1 MNKLLLITILLIIFT
16 GCHEN
21 QQWMSKEKS
30 TARKSVLEMTTQSY
44 TAGSSVFTEILPE
57 GSEIGLFITYGNQ
70 DSLYKGASLYKNVKS
85 KAVGSSKGSLKWKQT
100 PQVFLRS
107 NRPVMIYAY
116 SPYKVQ
122 IPLDP
127 TSIPIKISPIAA
139 ETPFYKYGRLS
150 QGQKEVN
157 RKSPLAKLSMNYALS
172 LLSFEIYQDSNINGL
187 FKLTSIQIGNRA
199 GGNTLQYTGTMDIVT
214 GNIKGTPGAHKA
226 TLLTIDPSVT
236 LRHAKAEEQNI
247 RIVPTYSPIR
257 EKEVEAIFTIN
268 GRTYKYIIPEGTC
281 WNKGYKYSY
290 KFYFDGKEIKF
301 HDLVACIWIPKLNK
315 K

>member
-1 MNKLLLITILLIIFT
+1 
-16 GCHEN
+16 
-21 QQWMSKEKS
+21 
-30 TARKSVLEMTTQSY
+30 
-44 TAGSSVFTEILPE
+44 
-57 GSEIGLFITYGNQ
+57 
-70 DSLYKGASLYKNVKS
+70 
-85 KAVGSSKGSLKWKQT
+85 
-100 PQVFLRS
+100 
-107 NRPVMIYAY
+107 
-116 SPYKVQ
+116 
-122 IPLDP
+122 
-127 TSIPIKISPIAA
+127 
-139 ETPFYKYGRLS
+139 
-150 QGQKEVN
+150 
-157 RKSPLAKLSMNYALS
+157 
-172 LLSFEIYQDSNINGL
+172 
-187 FKLTSIQIGNRA
+187 
-199 GGNTLQYTGTMDIVT
+199 LQYTGTMDIVT

-268 GRTYKYIIPEGTC
+268 GKTYKYIIPEGTC

>member
-30 TARKSVLEMTTQSY
+30 TARKSVLEMTTRSY

-100 PQVFLRS
+100 PQV
-107 NRPVMIYAY
+107 
-116 SPYKVQ
+116 
-122 IPLDP
+122 
-127 TSIPIKISPIAA
+127 SPIAA
-139 ETPFYKYGRLS
+139 EPPSYEYGRLS

-214 GNIKGTPGAHKA
+214 GNIKGTPGAYKA

-268 GRTYKYIIPEGTC
+268 GKTYKYIIPEGTC

>member
-30 TARKSVLEMTTQSY
+30 TARKSVLEMTTWSY

-139 ETPFYKYGRLS
+139 ETPFYKMGGSRKVKKRLT
-150 QGQKEVN
+150 VN
-157 RKSPLAKLSMNYALS
+157 LRLRNSP
-172 LLSFEIYQDSNINGL
+172 
-187 FKLTSIQIGNRA
+187 
-199 GGNTLQYTGTMDIVT
+199 
-214 GNIKGTPGAHKA
+214 
-226 TLLTIDPSVT
+226 
-236 LRHAKAEEQNI
+236 
-247 RIVPTYSPIR
+247 
-257 EKEVEAIFTIN
+257 
-268 GRTYKYIIPEGTC
+268 
-281 WNKGYKYSY
+281 
-290 KFYFDGKEIKF
+290 
-301 HDLVACIWIPKLNK
+301 
-315 K
+315 

>member
-1 MNKLLLITILLIIFT
+1 MIINSNRIINYIGSNVYCLKGSIKTSDKMNKLLLITILLIIFT

-30 TARKSVLEMTTQSY
+30 TARKSVLEMTTRSY

-85 KAVGSSKGSLKWKQT
+85 KAVSSSKGSLKWKQT

-150 QGQKEVN
+150 ARSKRG
-157 RKSPLAKLSMNYALS
+157 
-172 LLSFEIYQDSNINGL
+172 
-187 FKLTSIQIGNRA
+187 
-199 GGNTLQYTGTMDIVT
+199 
-214 GNIKGTPGAHKA
+214 
-226 TLLTIDPSVT
+226 
-236 LRHAKAEEQNI
+236 
-247 RIVPTYSPIR
+247 
-257 EKEVEAIFTIN
+257 
-268 GRTYKYIIPEGTC
+268 
-281 WNKGYKYSY
+281 
-290 KFYFDGKEIKF
+290 
-301 HDLVACIWIPKLNK
+301 
-315 K
+315 

>member
-30 TARKSVLEMTTQSY
+30 TARKSVLEMTTRSY

-139 ETPFYKYGRLS
+139 EPPSYEYGRLS

-172 LLSFEIYQDSNINGL
+172 LLSFEIYQDSDINGL

-199 GGNTLQYTGTMDIVT
+199 GGNTLQYTGTMSL
-214 GNIKGTPGAHKA
+214 P
-226 TLLTIDPSVT
+226 TLLSGKKKLRRSLLSMEELTNTSFRKAPAGIKDINIPISYISMVKISGYTIP
-236 LRHAKAEEQNI
+236 
-247 RIVPTYSPIR
+247 SPIY
-257 EKEVEAIFTIN
+257 
-268 GRTYKYIIPEGTC
+268 G
-281 WNKGYKYSY
+281 
-290 KFYFDGKEIKF
+290 
-301 HDLVACIWIPKLNK
+301 HLN
-315 K
+315 

>member
-1 MNKLLLITILLIIFT
+1 
-16 GCHEN
+16 
-21 QQWMSKEKS
+21 
-30 TARKSVLEMTTQSY
+30 
-44 TAGSSVFTEILPE
+44 
-57 GSEIGLFITYGNQ
+57 
-70 DSLYKGASLYKNVKS
+70 
-85 KAVGSSKGSLKWKQT
+85 
-100 PQVFLRS
+100 
-107 NRPVMIYAY
+107 MIYAY

-257 EKEVEAIFTIN
+257 EKKLRRSLLSMEELTNTSFRKAPVGIKDINTHTNSTSMVRRLSFT
-268 GRTYKYIIPEGTC
+268 T
-281 WNKGYKYSY
+281 
-290 KFYFDGKEIKF
+290 
-301 HDLVACIWIPKLNK
+301 
-315 K
+315 

>member
-1 MNKLLLITILLIIFT
+1 
-16 GCHEN
+16 
-21 QQWMSKEKS
+21 
-30 TARKSVLEMTTQSY
+30 
-44 TAGSSVFTEILPE
+44 
-57 GSEIGLFITYGNQ
+57 
-70 DSLYKGASLYKNVKS
+70 
-85 KAVGSSKGSLKWKQT
+85 
-100 PQVFLRS
+100 
-107 NRPVMIYAY
+107 
-116 SPYKVQ
+116 
-122 IPLDP
+122 
-127 TSIPIKISPIAA
+127 
-139 ETPFYKYGRLS
+139 
-150 QGQKEVN
+150 
-157 RKSPLAKLSMNYALS
+157 MNYALS
-172 LLSFEIYQDSNINGL
+172 LLSFEIYQDSDINGL

>member
-30 TARKSVLEMTTQSY
+30 TARKSVLEMTTRSY

-107 NRPVMIYAY
+107 NRPVIIYAY

-139 ETPFYKYGRLS
+139 ETPSYKYGRLS

-172 LLSFEIYQDSNINGL
+172 LLSFEKYQDSNINGL

-214 GNIKGTPGAHKA
+214 GNIKGTPGAYKA

-290 KFYFDGKEIKF
+290 KLYFDGKDIRL
-301 HDLVACIWIPKLNK
+301 HDSVAYIWTPKLK
-315 K
+315 KK

>member
-30 TARKSVLEMTTQSY
+30 TTRKSVLEMTTRSY

-127 TSIPIKISPIAA
+127 TSIPIK
-139 ETPFYKYGRLS
+139 
-150 QGQKEVN
+150 
-157 RKSPLAKLSMNYALS
+157 
-172 LLSFEIYQDSNINGL
+172 
-187 FKLTSIQIGNRA
+187 
-199 GGNTLQYTGTMDIVT
+199 
-214 GNIKGTPGAHKA
+214 
-226 TLLTIDPSVT
+226 VT

-268 GRTYKYIIPEGTC
+268 GKTYKYIIPEGTC

>member
-30 TARKSVLEMTTQSY
+30 TARKSVLEMTTRSY

-107 NRPVMIYAY
+107 N
-116 SPYKVQ
+116 
-122 IPLDP
+122 
-127 TSIPIKISPIAA
+127 
-139 ETPFYKYGRLS
+139 KYGRLS

-172 LLSFEIYQDSNINGL
+172 LLSFEIYQDSDINGL

-214 GNIKGTPGAHKA
+214 GNIKGTPGAYKA

-290 KFYFDGKEIKF
+290 KLYFDGKDIRL
-301 HDLVACIWIPKLNK
+301 HDSVAYIWTPKLK
-315 K
+315 KK

>member
-1 MNKLLLITILLIIFT
+1 
-16 GCHEN
+16 
-21 QQWMSKEKS
+21 
-30 TARKSVLEMTTQSY
+30 MTTRSY

-127 TSIPIKISPIAA
+127 TSIPNKISPIAA
-139 ETPFYKYGRLS
+139 ETPL
-150 QGQKEVN
+150 
-157 RKSPLAKLSMNYALS
+157 
-172 LLSFEIYQDSNINGL
+172 
-187 FKLTSIQIGNRA
+187 
-199 GGNTLQYTGTMDIVT
+199 DIVP

-268 GRTYKYIIPEGTC
+268 GKTYKYIIPEGTC

>member
-30 TARKSVLEMTTQSY
+30 TARKSVLEMTTRSY

-127 TSIPIKISPIAA
+127 
-139 ETPFYKYGRLS
+139 
-150 QGQKEVN
+150 
-157 RKSPLAKLSMNYALS
+157 
-172 LLSFEIYQDSNINGL
+172 
-187 FKLTSIQIGNRA
+187 TSIQIGNRA

>member
-1 MNKLLLITILLIIFT
+1 
-16 GCHEN
+16 
-21 QQWMSKEKS
+21 
-30 TARKSVLEMTTQSY
+30 
-44 TAGSSVFTEILPE
+44 
-57 GSEIGLFITYGNQ
+57 
-70 DSLYKGASLYKNVKS
+70 
-85 KAVGSSKGSLKWKQT
+85 
-100 PQVFLRS
+100 
-107 NRPVMIYAY
+107 MIYAY

-139 ETPFYKYGRLS
+139 EPPSYEYGRLS

-172 LLSFEIYQDSNINGL
+172 LLSFEIYQDSDINGL

-214 GNIKGTPGAHKA
+214 GNIKGTPGAYKA

-247 RIVPTYSPIR
+247 RIVPTNSPIR

-290 KFYFDGKEIKF
+290 KLYFDGKDIRL
-301 HDLVACIWIPKLNK
+301 HDSVAYIWTPKLK
-315 K
+315 KK

>member
-30 TARKSVLEMTTQSY
+30 TARKSVLEMTTRSY

-139 ETPFYKYGRLS
+139 EPPLMNMGGSLRP
-150 QGQKEVN
+150 KEVN

-172 LLSFEIYQDSNINGL
+172 LLSFEIYQDSDINGL

-214 GNIKGTPGAHKA
+214 GNIKGTPGAYKA

-257 EKEVEAIFTIN
+257 EKKLRRSLLSMEELTNTSFRKAPAGIKDINIPISYISMVKISGYTIPSPIY
-268 GRTYKYIIPEGTC
+268 G
-281 WNKGYKYSY
+281 
-290 KFYFDGKEIKF
+290 
-301 HDLVACIWIPKLNK
+301 HLN
-315 K
+315 

>member
-30 TARKSVLEMTTQSY
+30 TARKSVLEMTTRSY

-139 ETPFYKYGRLS
+139 ETPSYKYGRLS

-157 RKSPLAKLSMNYALS
+157 RKSPLAKLSMNYAL
-172 LLSFEIYQDSNINGL
+172 
-187 FKLTSIQIGNRA
+187 
-199 GGNTLQYTGTMDIVT
+199 
-214 GNIKGTPGAHKA
+214 
-226 TLLTIDPSVT
+226 
-236 LRHAKAEEQNI
+236 
-247 RIVPTYSPIR
+247 
-257 EKEVEAIFTIN
+257 
-268 GRTYKYIIPEGTC
+268 
-281 WNKGYKYSY
+281 
-290 KFYFDGKEIKF
+290 
-301 HDLVACIWIPKLNK
+301 
-315 K
+315 

>member
-16 GCHEN
+16 GRHEN

-30 TARKSVLEMTTQSY
+30 TARKSVLEMTTRSY

-214 GNIKGTPGAHKA
+214 GNILFIQENP
-226 TLLTIDPSVT
+226 TLIRFFNACQHLGQRRLTAAVRSRDHQHFS
-236 LRHAKAEEQNI
+236 
-247 RIVPTYSPIR
+247 IVHLER
-257 EKEVEAIFTIN
+257 NTIQKTFF
-268 GRTYKYIIPEGTC
+268 RPVILHME
-281 WNKGYKYSY
+281 
-290 KFYFDGKEIKF
+290 D
-301 HDLVACIWIPKLNK
+301 
-315 K
+315 

>member
-16 GCHEN
+16 GRHEN

-30 TARKSVLEMTTQSY
+30 TARKSVLEMTTRSY

-214 GNIKGTPGAHKA
+214 GNIKGTPGH
-226 TLLTIDPSVT
+226 TRPLYL
-236 LRHAKAEEQNI
+236 Q
-247 RIVPTYSPIR
+247 
-257 EKEVEAIFTIN
+257 
-268 GRTYKYIIPEGTC
+268 
-281 WNKGYKYSY
+281 
-290 KFYFDGKEIKF
+290 
-301 HDLVACIWIPKLNK
+301 
-315 K
+315 

>member
-1 MNKLLLITILLIIFT
+1 METN
-16 GCHEN
+16 
-21 QQWMSKEKS
+21 
-30 TARKSVLEMTTQSY
+30 
-44 TAGSSVFTEILPE
+44 TAGI
-57 GSEIGLFITYGNQ
+57 
-70 DSLYKGASLYKNVKS
+70 
-85 KAVGSSKGSLKWKQT
+85 
-100 PQVFLRS
+100 LRS

-139 ETPFYKYGRLS
+139 ETPSYEYGRLS

-172 LLSFEIYQDSNINGL
+172 LLSFEIYQDSDINGL

-214 GNIKGTPGAHKA
+214 GNIKGTPGAYKA

-268 GRTYKYIIPEGTC
+268 GRTYKYIIRKAPAGIKDI
-281 WNKGYKYSY
+281 NIPISYISMVKISGYT
-290 KFYFDGKEIKF
+290 
-301 HDLVACIWIPKLNK
+301 IPSPIYGHLN
-315 K
+315 

>member
-30 TARKSVLEMTTQSY
+30 TARKSVLEMTTRSY

-139 ETPFYKYGRLS
+139 EPPSYEYGRLS

-172 LLSFEIYQDSNINGL
+172 LLSFEIYQDSDINGL

-214 GNIKGTPGAHKA
+214 GNILFIQENPTLIRFFNACQHLGQRRLTAAIRPGNH
-226 TLLTIDPSVT
+226 
-236 LRHAKAEEQNI
+236 
-247 RIVPTYSPIR
+247 
-257 EKEVEAIFTIN
+257 
-268 GRTYKYIIPEGTC
+268 
-281 WNKGYKYSY
+281 
-290 KFYFDGKEIKF
+290 
-301 HDLVACIWIPKLNK
+301 
-315 K
+315 